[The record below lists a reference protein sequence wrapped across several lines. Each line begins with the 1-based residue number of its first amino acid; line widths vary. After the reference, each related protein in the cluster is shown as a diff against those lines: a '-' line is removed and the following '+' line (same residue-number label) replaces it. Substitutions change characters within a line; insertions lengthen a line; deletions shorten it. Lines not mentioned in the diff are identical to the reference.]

1 MASIKVLLL
10 ISAIS
15 SSHSEMHSL
24 YYMYNVISKS
34 LMSGEMF
41 EFYTSVELNDIQM
54 SLCHSVNKADFMTQL
69 CEESERLFNES
80 DDLHYKQQWLQINLK
95 TLMTMEHKRKNSTR
109 DTDLHVLQW
118 RHGCA
123 VERHSNGSV
132 MFLQGTDEYAY
143 DGQTLTF
150 DLSMHWKP
158 LVLDHDIIWDRESVS
173 SLERKC
179 AEMLT
184 SFIELQLEGKFIM
197 ESRPDV
203 HTLVKASG
211 SSVKQ
216 LLVCLATG
224 FYPKHVQ
231 MEIRHNQTPLPDEQL
246 NSDGIRPNADG
257 SFQLMKSLE
266 ILPSETSQYQ
276 CVVDHQ
282 SLIEPNI
289 ISWAMCEMPWNVVCF
304 FLVFPIIIF
313 IVVFTFNQ
321 LRKYGEPSK
330 EQDTLKTPSLQLSAL
345 HKTQMKP
352 ELLEKIRAERC
363 ADLTD
368 ALNDSDDENTT
379 DPRME
384 EHTEEVHDTQSLCDT
399 EATPA
404 AARGAMGSKIISL
417 PNFAME
423 REDTDQNTFT
433 QNALLLPPPRRW
445 RSKNISLP
453 NLI

>member
-1 MASIKVLLL
+1 MFFSGFTAVQL
-10 ISAIS
+10 
-15 SSHSEMHSL
+15 
-24 YYMYNVISKS
+24 NV
-34 LMSGEMF
+34 
-41 EFYTSVELNDIQM
+41 
-54 SLCHSVNKADFMTQL
+54 
-69 CEESERLFNES
+69 
-80 DDLHYKQQWLQINLK
+80 
-95 TLMTMEHKRKNSTR
+95 TLM
-109 DTDLHVLQW
+109 VQ
-118 RHGCA
+118 
-123 VERHSNGSV
+123 
-132 MFLQGTDEYAY
+132 FLQGTDEYAY

-150 DLSMHWKP
+150 DLSMKP

-179 AEMLT
+179 VETLT
-184 SFIELQLEGKFIM
+184 SFIELQRERKFIM

-231 MEIRHNQTPLPDEQL
+231 MEIRHNQMPLPDEQL
-246 NSDGIRPNADG
+246 KSDGIRPNADG

-266 ILPSETSQYQ
+266 ILPSEASQYQ
-276 CVVDHQ
+276 CVVEHQ
-282 SLIEPNI
+282 SLTEPNI
-289 ISWAMCEMPWNVVCF
+289 ISWDEVNVLLPVLIGF
-304 FLVFPIIIF
+304 IVALVVLAIIILVFYL
-313 IVVFTFNQ
+313 
-321 LRKYGEPSK
+321 LRKCLKHRIYLRQRHSECDIERYVCSAVRQRSRGLWSEIYPTA
-330 EQDTLKTPSLQLSAL
+330 DVTLIQR
-345 HKTQMKP
+345 
-352 ELLEKIRAERC
+352 ELLEEIIPVRC
-363 ADLTD
+363 AALAA
-368 ALNDSDDENTT
+368 ALNNDSVDENTT
-379 DPRME
+379 DPRMEE

-433 QNALLLPPPRRW
+433 QNALLLPPPRRC

-453 NLI
+453 NLTLGHQ